1 MSIRES
7 IKRFFPEHMNQQM
20 REFFVSSSIFYFGTA
35 MSSIFE
41 PIYLW
46 SIGWRL
52 SSIIAFYMAAYAF
65 YFLIAPLGAS
75 FARSRGYEHSIAL
88 STPFLI
94 LYYLALFSIP
104 RGTVFVAIA
113 VVSFS
118 IFRMFYWPGARSIIE
133 NYSTDDESGRTLSG
147 LNALSVG
154 AVVLGPIVGG
164 LMIQQFGFAVLF
176 MVVSAIILLSNVPM
190 LLTPEKFQP
199 HTLNYVDAYKR
210 ILKPEFRKTLFAHFG
225 YGEEFISDFILPIF
239 ILTFV
244 SSYVAVGAVA
254 TVGGVIAIV
263 AIIVI
268 GRMTDTHHRHPILH
282 AGVLLTA
289 LSWVVRIFTM
299 SPLGITVCQSLYR
312 VSRLTLNVPF
322 MSIANNKA
330 RNYSVMKSSLL
341 YEMCLVA
348 GKVMTAAAALV
359 ILFFF
364 PDNWAA
370 IFIFAAALTL
380 FYGIF

>member
-1 MSIRES
+1 MNLRET

-20 REFFVSSSIFYFGTA
+20 REFFVSSALFDFGSA
-35 MSSIFE
+35 MSAIFE

-52 SSIIAFYMAAYAF
+52 PAIIVFYMAAYAF

-104 RGTVFVAIA
+104 RGQIFAVIA
-113 VVSFS
+113 VASFS
-118 IFRMFYWPGARSIIE
+118 IFRMFYWPGARSIMA

-154 AVVLGPIVGG
+154 AAVLGPVVGG
-164 LMIQQFGFAVLF
+164 IIIQQFGFAVLF
-176 MVVSAIILLSNVPM
+176 MIVSAVVLLSNVPM
-190 LLTPEKFQP
+190 LMTPEKFEP
-199 HTLNYVDAYKR
+199 HSLSYADAYKR
-210 ILKPEFRKTLFAHFG
+210 MLRPEFRKTVIAHLG
-225 YGEEFISDFILPIF
+225 YGEEFISDFLLPIF
-239 ILTFV
+239 FLTFV

-254 TVGGVIAIV
+254 TFGGIIAIV
-263 AIIVI
+263 AIIAI
-268 GRMTDTHHRHPILH
+268 GRATDSHRRHPIMR
-282 AGVLLTA
+282 AGVLMTA
-289 LSWVVRIFTM
+289 LSWVARVVSM
-299 SPLGITVCQSLYR
+299 SPLGIVVCQSLYR
-312 VSRLTLNVPF
+312 VSRLTIQVPF
-322 MSIANNKA
+322 MTIAESKA
-330 RNYSVMKSSLL
+330 RDYSVMKSSLL
-341 YEMCLVA
+341 YEMSLVV
-348 GKVMTAAAALV
+348 GKILTACVALI

-370 IFIFAAALTL
+370 IFILAAALTL